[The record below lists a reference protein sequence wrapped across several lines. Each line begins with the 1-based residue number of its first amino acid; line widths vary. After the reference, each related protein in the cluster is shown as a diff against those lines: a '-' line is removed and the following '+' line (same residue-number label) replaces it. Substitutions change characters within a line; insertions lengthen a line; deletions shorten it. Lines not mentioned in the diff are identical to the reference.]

1 MIFLGQDKGRG
12 PKWPKPLPA
21 HLFLR
26 DARVVGWDAQSPRSL
41 MAYKE
46 KAGTWM
52 IWAQIWCFRD
62 GVSRAVFHE
71 C

>member
-26 DARVVGWDAQSPRSL
+26 DARVMGWDAKSAHSPI
-41 MAYKE
+41 AYRK

-52 IWAQIWCFRD
+52 IWALIRLLWGGF
-62 GVSRAVFHE
+62 S
-71 C
+71 